1 VPVLLGAIADDFTG
15 ATDLADALVAG
26 GMRTVQVIG
35 VPSGDVMP
43 DADAVVVALK
53 TRSIEPDDA
62 VAQSLAALAYLDRI
76 GARQVL
82 FKYCSTFD
90 STSRGNIGPVG
101 DALAQACGQAVT
113 VFCPA
118 YPENGRTIYQGYLF
132 VGSVLLNESGMENH
146 PLNPMR
152 DANLVRVLA
161 AQSIRR
167 VSLLDIKR
175 VRSGGVAAFLKGEA
189 QHGPA
194 HVIVDAIEDADLV
207 ALTEAL
213 ADTRLL
219 TGGAGIAIGLPEN
232 YRRKGWLHAGIDAVA
247 PAVRGGRA
255 AIIAG
260 SASAATHAQVQAMRS
275 KLATFDITEAHVA
288 NPEGAV
294 ADIARWL
301 EVAQSDKPVMITAVA
316 SPEALARNQT
326 QFGVQEAG
334 RRVESIL
341 ARAAEHVVGRGVRRL
356 IVAGGETSGAVV
368 SKLGIV
374 RLRIGPRIATGVPWT
389 IAELPSHEPIG
400 LALKSGNFGSPDF
413 FERALEITS

>member
-26 GMRTVQVIG
+26 GMRTVQIIG
-35 VPSGDVMP
+35 VPGGDDVP

-53 TRSIEPDDA
+53 TRSIDAQDA
-62 VAQSLAALAYLDRI
+62 VAQSLTALAYLDRI
-76 GARQVL
+76 GARQIL

-90 STSRGNIGPVG
+90 STARGNIGPVG
-101 DALAQACGQAVT
+101 DALAQACGQTVT

-132 VGSVLLNESGMENH
+132 VGSVLLNESGMEHH

-152 DANLVRVLA
+152 DATHVRVLY
-161 AQSIRR
+161 AQSERR
-167 VSLLDIKR
+167 VSLLDSKR
-175 VRSGGVAAFLKGEA
+175 VRAREIDAFLKGEA
-189 QHGPA
+189 QHGPT

-232 YRRKGWLHAGIDAVA
+232 YRRKGWLQADVDAVA

-255 AIIAG
+255 AIVAG
-260 SASAATHAQVQAMRS
+260 SASGATRVQVEEIRARV
-275 KLATFDITEAHVA
+275 ATFDITEAHVA
-288 NPEGAV
+288 APERAI
-294 ADIARWL
+294 ADVMQWL
-301 EVAQSDKPVMITAVA
+301 DAAPSDAPVMISAVA
-316 SPEALARNQT
+316 EPEVLARNQAR
-326 QFGVQEAG
+326 FGAEEAG

-341 ARAAEHVVGRGVRRL
+341 ALAAQYLVGRGVRRL

-389 IAELPSHEPIG
+389 IAELPSHDPIG

-413 FERALEITS
+413 FARALEMTA